1 MASNIEKSLIE
12 VLTQHQAYLYRT
24 SSYTV
29 NELLKIFND
38 ESALMLAKL
47 RDLLDELNDSEKVA
61 LAGGQYTTTNLKEIR
76 NLISEWFTA
85 INTSLPEAFAVSAT
99 ALAIYEANYT
109 AMLYGGKIKQP
120 NGYKLYKAAKKVPL
134 VGGALVD
141 DLLTKLAESA
151 RQKVEYAIRDGISSG
166 KTNQEIVQRIRGTKR
181 LNFEDGLLS
190 TSKSDIDRTVRT
202 VRSHVANQAYLN
214 SFSQIGFEY
223 VRLVATL
230 DGRTSKLCASLDGSV
245 WEINDPAKRI
255 PPLHPNCRSILVPV
269 EKDGKLVG
277 ERPFVMDERKVKD
290 IPKDERSQLIGQL
303 DANTTFKEFFK
314 KTDDFFQKEWLG
326 PKRYKLYKDGKFDFE
341 KFFDPEGRLYTLDQL
356 RKLDERIFNELEIQ
370 TREFK

>member
-1 MASNIEKSLIE
+1 MASKEDKTLIE
-12 VLTQHQAYLYRT
+12 VLTQHQAYLYRA
-24 SSYTV
+24 SSQSV

-47 RDLLDELNDSEKVA
+47 RDLLEELNDFEKAA
-61 LAGGQYTTTNLKEIR
+61 LASGQYTTTNLKEIR
-76 NLISEWFTA
+76 DLISQWFTA

-99 ALAIYEANYT
+99 ALAVYEANYT
-109 AMLYGGKIKQP
+109 AKLYGGKIKQP
-120 NGYKLYKAAKKVPL
+120 NGDKLYKVAQKVPL

-166 KTNQEIVQRIRGTKR
+166 KTNQQIVQRIGGTKR
-181 LNFEDGLLS
+181 LNYEDGILTS
-190 TSKSDIDRTVRT
+190 SKSEIDRTVRT
-202 VRSHVANQAYLN
+202 VRSHVANQAYLD
-214 SFSQIGFEY
+214 SFNQIGFEY
-223 VRLVATL
+223 VKLVATL
-230 DGRTSKLCASLDGSV
+230 DGRTSKLCASLDGAV
-245 WEINDPAKRI
+245 WKIDDPAKRV

-269 EKDGKLVG
+269 EKGGKLTG
-277 ERPFVMDERKVKD
+277 ERPFVMDERRVKD

-303 DANTTFKEFFK
+303 DANTSFKEFFS

-326 PKRYKLYKDGKFDFE
+326 PKRYKLFKEGKFDFD

-356 RKLDERIFNELEIQ
+356 RKLDEQTFKELGI
-370 TREFK
+370 

>member
-12 VLTQHQAYLYRT
+12 VLTQHQAYLYRV
-24 SSYTV
+24 SSQSV
-29 NELLKIFND
+29 NDLLKIFHD
-38 ESALMLAKL
+38 ESAVMLAKL
-47 RDLLDELNDSEKVA
+47 RDLLDELSDSEKAA
-61 LAGGQYTTTNLKEIR
+61 LASGQYTTTNLKEIR
-76 NLISEWFTA
+76 DLISQWFTV

-99 ALAIYEANYT
+99 ALAVYEANYT
-109 AMLYGGKIKQP
+109 AKLYGGKIKQP
-120 NGYKLYKAAKKVPL
+120 NGDKLYKAAKKVPL

-166 KTNQEIVQRIRGTKR
+166 KTNQEIVQRIGGTKR
-181 LNFEDGLLS
+181 LNYEDGILTS
-190 TSKSDIDRTVRT
+190 SKSDIDRTVRT

-214 SFSQIGFEY
+214 SFNQIGFEY

-230 DGRTSKLCASLDGSV
+230 DGRTSKLCASLDGTV

-269 EKDGKLVG
+269 EKNGRLVG
-277 ERPFVMDERKVKD
+277 ERPFVMDERRVKD

-326 PKRYKLYKDGKFDFE
+326 PKRFKLFKEGKFEFD
-341 KFFDPEGRLYTLDQL
+341 KFFDPDGRLYTLDQL
-356 RKLDERIFNELEIQ
+356 RMLDEQIFKDLGL
-370 TREFK
+370 